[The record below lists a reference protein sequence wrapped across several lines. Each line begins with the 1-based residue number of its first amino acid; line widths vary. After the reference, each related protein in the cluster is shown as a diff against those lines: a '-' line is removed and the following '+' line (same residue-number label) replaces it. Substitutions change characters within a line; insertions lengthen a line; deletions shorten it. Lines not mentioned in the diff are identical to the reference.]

1 MANNYSGHEW
11 RGKNYNPAIGNKEV
25 AKLLRQYIK
34 EVPELAE
41 CKWSITCDGWNGLN
55 IHLMGAPFDI
65 WDGKWKEARPDDVA
79 NGYSCCYRAGLH
91 ATNHRAHHLFDLV
104 ENFVMSYNH
113 DDSDGMIDYFDR
125 HIYDDYRIGKWD
137 KPFEIIPAK
146 SQNEKKPAKNNNA
159 ETAVCRL
166 VDYSAKA
173 VAVVGDTKQFAE
185 CFKKIGG
192 KFNPRLSCGAGWIF
206 SKKQLPKLEELA
218 IW

>member
-11 RGKNYNPAIGNKEV
+11 RGKNYNPAIDNKEV

-34 EVPELAE
+34 TVPELAD
-41 CKWSITCDGWNGLN
+41 CKWSITCDSWRGLDVC
-55 IHLMGAPFDI
+55 LMAAPFDI
-65 WDGKWKEARPDDVA
+65 WDGKWKVAHPDDVA
-79 NGYSCCYRAGLH
+79 NGHSCCYRAGLH

-125 HIYDDYRIGKWD
+125 HIYDDYRIGKYD
-137 KPFEIIPAK
+137 KPFQIIEPNNK
-146 SQNEKKPAKNNNA
+146 KEEKPEKQGAI
-159 ETAVCRL
+159 VCRL
-166 VDYSAKA
+166 VDYSDKA
-173 VAVVGDTKQFAE
+173 VAVIGDTRQWAE
-185 CFKKIGG
+185 YFKKIGG

-218 IW
+218 IG